1 MINIYTVKWG
11 YKYSVDDVNKI
22 LEQCKKYITEEFEFF
37 CLTEHSIGLSPE
49 INIIPFP
56 EDNYYEKWWNKLYLF
71 DKNIIR
77 QQGEK
82 LFLDLDV
89 VIQHNIDCIV
99 NYNPE
104 DNLVFVKTHWHN
116 LVKMKKD
123 CKDVPFRY
131 TDLNSSV
138 LRWNDRLDIGKITKF
153 TRDYPDQMFYYY
165 RGLDNMF
172 GHQRERL
179 LNIDFFPAGWVYS
192 YNYGYVW
199 PTDVEERK
207 FRDEPLVCLYDSM
220 ERPQDVKL

>member
-104 DNLVFVKTHWHN
+104 DNLVFVNT
-116 LVKMKKD
+116 LAQ
-123 CKDVPFRY
+123 
-131 TDLNSSV
+131 SS
-138 LRWNDRLDIGKITKF
+138 
-153 TRDYPDQMFYYY
+153 
-165 RGLDNMF
+165 
-172 GHQRERL
+172 
-179 LNIDFFPAGWVYS
+179 
-192 YNYGYVW
+192 
-199 PTDVEERK
+199 
-207 FRDEPLVCLYDSM
+207 
-220 ERPQDVKL
+220 